1 MHHLYIYAP
10 NIPKDRLAE
19 WAAPQLADAGIE
31 VAFYVPERKGGFRSP
46 QLGAVLPSDGI
57 DILVPVL
64 ETILIGA
71 RGLGG
76 SQFLIKNSG
85 FDMRRRSTAI
95 ASEELERLLIACQGY
110 VFEQIE
116 IY

>member
-10 NIPKDRLAE
+10 NISKDRLAD
-19 WAAPQLADAGIE
+19 WATPQLAEAGIE
-31 VAFYVPERKGGFRSP
+31 VSFYHPPRKGGFRSP
-46 QLGAVLPSDGI
+46 QLGAILPSDGI
-57 DILVPVL
+57 DVLVPVL

-95 ASEELERLLIACQGY
+95 SAGDLERLLIACQGY
-110 VFEQIE
+110 VFEQLE